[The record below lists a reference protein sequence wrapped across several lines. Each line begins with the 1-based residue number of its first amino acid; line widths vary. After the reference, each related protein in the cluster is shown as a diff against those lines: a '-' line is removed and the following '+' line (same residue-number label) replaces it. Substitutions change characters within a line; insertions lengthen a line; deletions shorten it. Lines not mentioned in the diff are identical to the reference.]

1 MTSGKALRPH
11 RFPSLSHLRHGA
23 APGADAVDLAGTE
36 QQAQGGS
43 AMADGFQQGLDK
55 GYREGWDS
63 GEERGRQE
71 GLNAGLQDGR
81 RQGLEEGRQQAQAAF
96 DGLATPLDNALA
108 ELARVRADYQA
119 ALRKEVVDLVGKVAR
134 QVIRCELALQPTQL
148 LALVDETLAVMP
160 PVPDG
165 VEIYL
170 NPEDCQRIRELAPE
184 RSAQWTLVPDPR
196 LEPGECRVK
205 VGDREADAG
214 CRQRLSAC
222 MDQVRAQLLEG
233 DDDTGTAEPA
243 ATEPTAQPKS
253 ITKPIAKPATKA
265 STRTTTKRT
274 SKAVTPAATEATA
287 S

>member
-1 MTSGKALRPH
+1 MTTKALRPH
-11 RFPSLSHLRHGA
+11 RFPSLTLLRQG
-23 APGADAVDLAGTE
+23 PGADASGAIGTE
-36 QQAQGGS
+36 QAQGNNV
-43 AMADGFQQGLDK
+43 AADGYQHGLDK
-55 GYREGWDS
+55 GYREGWET

-71 GLNAGLQDGR
+71 GLAAGLQDGR
-81 RQGLEEGRQQAQAAF
+81 RQGLQEGRQEALAAF
-96 DGLATPLDNALA
+96 EGLTRPLDAALA
-108 ELARVRADYQA
+108 ELARLRADYQA

-134 QVIRCELALQPTQL
+134 QVIRCELALQPMQL

-165 VEIYL
+165 VTIYL

-184 RSAQWTLVPDPR
+184 RSAQWTLVPDAR

-222 MDQVRAQLLEG
+222 MDQVRTQLLDG
-233 DDDTGTAEPA
+233 DGDVVMPAETP
-243 ATEPTAQPKS
+243 PS
-253 ITKPIAKPATKA
+253 AKPAAKA
-265 STRTTTKRT
+265 ALRPTSKRT
-274 SKAVTPAATEATA
+274 SKAITPATEGAP

>member
-1 MTSGKALRPH
+1 MTSAKALRPH
-11 RFPSLSHLRHGA
+11 RFPSLAHLRHGSN
-23 APGADAVDLAGTE
+23 ADAAGVAGVE
-36 QQAQGGS
+36 PAQGGS

-63 GEERGRQE
+63 GEERGREE

-81 RQGLEEGRQQAQAAF
+81 RQGLEEGRQEVLSAF
-96 DGLATPLDNALA
+96 DGLAKPLETALA

-148 LALVDETLAVMP
+148 LALVDETLAAMP

-165 VEIYL
+165 VTIYL
-170 NPEDCQRIRELAPE
+170 NPEECQRIRELAPE
-184 RSAQWTLVPDPR
+184 RSVQWTLVPDPR
-196 LEPGECRVK
+196 LEAGECRVK

-222 MDQVRAQLLEG
+222 MDQVRTQLLEG
-233 DDDTGTAEPA
+233 DDDTSTEVTA
-243 ATEPTAQPKS
+243 ATEPPAPA
-253 ITKPIAKPATKA
+253 PARAAAPKPAAKA
-265 STRTTTKRT
+265 STRTTAKRT
-274 SKAVTPAATEATA
+274 AKAVAQPAAEVTTP
-287 S
+287 